1 MPAIHDSPTLSAHSV
16 SIKAMASF
24 MVPTMLALSLAATA
38 SASALY
44 TSKDFVITAN
54 GANFNSVVMKTE
66 HPVVVEFYAPWCGHC
81 QQLAPEYVKAASS
94 LQGLAKVVAIDCD
107 DDRNKQLCA
116 KFDIK
121 GFPTIKVF
129 SGGVKGAPEDYNGD
143 RKSKAIVS
151 HMISKIYGKYVKQI
165 GVAGKKTLTMD
176 DFLADTEMPRMVFIS
191 KKDVTSPLLKAFSV
205 SYKGRLTVGE
215 VKSTNAKFAEK
226 ITTKSPAVFIWPKD
240 AKVDDEPVE
249 YTGELK
255 QKPLKEFINK
265 KEETD
270 KTKDKEPKK
279 EVKEEKLKED
289 KEEKHVEKESV
300 VEDAFDPLV
309 PELKS
314 QEDLEKL
321 CLDKAGIC
329 VISFI
334 TSEPEYSES
343 VAALN
348 THLETLQKVK
358 LAMHKKP
365 TNPFTFVWVNPI
377 KCGLQLIK
385 DFQVSDMYPSVLVLN
400 SKKRAYGL
408 LRAAFDDGSVVQF
421 LKDVLAGKGGILK
434 FDFQPRLDRLS
445 AAASAVPVKDESDA
459 DADADASTEDEVTP
473 PSVHDGEL

>member
-38 SASALY
+38 SASALHL
-44 TSKDFVITAN
+44 KGLCVVIASSWYDPDGN
-54 GANFNSVVMKTE
+54 LDS
-66 HPVVVEFYAPWCGHC
+66 C
-81 QQLAPEYVKAASS
+81 LAPEYVKAASS

-129 SGGVKGAPEDYNGD
+129 SGGVKDYNGD

-255 QKPLKEFINK
+255 QKPLKEFISKYVLSAKASSASGKTSQKSSDK

-348 THLETLQKVK
+348 THLETLQKV
-358 LAMHKKP
+358 
-365 TNPFTFVWVNPI
+365 
-377 KCGLQLIK
+377 
-385 DFQVSDMYPSVLVLN
+385 SDMYPSVLVLN

>member
-66 HPVVVEFYAPWCGHC
+66 
-81 QQLAPEYVKAASS
+81 APEYVKAASS

-255 QKPLKEFINK
+255 QKPLKEFISQYVLSAKASSASGKTSQKSSDK

-314 QEDLEKL
+314 QEDLENS
-321 CLDKAGIC
+321 AW
-329 VISFI
+329 
-334 TSEPEYSES
+334 TRP
-343 VAALN
+343 
-348 THLETLQKVK
+348 VK